1 MFQLEAARGRPSSP
15 VESLRARVARVFSSV
30 MGLVG
35 TKRALAVFV
44 ACFVTHVW
52 IQGSSAVVS
61 VDPDISRNVSQIIVD
76 KGYPVEEY
84 DVETSD
90 GFVLSVQRLP
100 SGRKGPPKK
109 APHGR
114 DKKTVFLL
122 HYLLGSSAD
131 WVMNYPDQSLPYI
144 LADAGY
150 DVWLGNVRGN
160 TYSRHVRYRRDQ
172 KEFWEF
178 CFDEM
183 ISYDLPAMLDFVLNK
198 TGQEKLFFVG
208 TSQGAMILFGL
219 LADKPE
225 YNEKIE
231 LFTAMGPVTT
241 VTHMRSPIRYL
252 APFVE
257 NAGAVF
263 ALFGEYDFL
272 PSNALMKLIAGT
284 LCSFEESRGLCEN
297 VMFFICGPEGP
308 QLNKTRLPVL
318 VSHTPAGTSVRNM
331 AHYAQLVL
339 SERFQKFDFGT
350 TRNQVL
356 YGQDTPPEYNLSR
369 VSAPVALYWSRSDW
383 LADPQDVS
391 QLRNRLPRLVLD
403 FQVQEPSFT
412 HLDFTVGVG
421 ARRLVYEPVMKA
433 MASVRTLVHHFYRA
447 PRDSCS
453 LCSSGSTA

>member
-1 MFQLEAARGRPSSP
+1 MVSS
-15 VESLRARVARVFSSV
+15 A

-35 TKRALAVFV
+35 TKRVLAVLV
-44 ACFVTHVW
+44 ACLATHVW
-52 IQGSSAVVS
+52 IQGSSAVDS
-61 VDPDISRNVSQIIVD
+61 VDPDISRNVSQIIAD

-100 SGRKGPPKK
+100 SGRKPRAAKK
-109 APHGR
+109 APHR
-114 DKKTVFLL
+114 RAKKVVFLL

-131 WVMNYPDQSLPYI
+131 WVINYPDQSLPYI

-160 TYSRHVRYRRDQ
+160 TYSRHIRYRRDE
-172 KEFWEF
+172 KVFWDF
-178 CFDEM
+178 SFDEM
-183 ISYDLPAMLDFVLNK
+183 IAYDLPAMLDFVLRK
-198 TGQEKLFFVG
+198 TGEEKLFFVG
-208 TSQGAMILFGL
+208 TSQGSMILFGL

-231 LFTAMGPVTT
+231 LFAAMGPVTT

-272 PSNALMKLIAGT
+272 PSNGLMKLIAGT
-284 LCSFEESRGLCEN
+284 LCLFEESRSLCEN
-297 VMFFICGPEGP
+297 VIFFICGPEGP

-331 AHYAQLVL
+331 VHYAQLVM
-339 SERFQKFDFGT
+339 SERFQKFDFGKA
-350 TRNQVL
+350 RNQVR
-356 YGQDTPPEYNLSR
+356 YGQDTPPAYNLSR
-369 VSAPVALYWSRSDW
+369 VSAPVALYWSRGDW
-383 LADPQDVS
+383 LADPKDVS
-391 QLRNRLPRLVLD
+391 QLRDRLPRLVLD
-403 FQVQEPSFT
+403 FQVREPTFT

-433 MASVRTLVHHFYRA
+433 MASVKSLLRHFYGA
-447 PRDSCS
+447 S
-453 LCSSGSTA
+453 